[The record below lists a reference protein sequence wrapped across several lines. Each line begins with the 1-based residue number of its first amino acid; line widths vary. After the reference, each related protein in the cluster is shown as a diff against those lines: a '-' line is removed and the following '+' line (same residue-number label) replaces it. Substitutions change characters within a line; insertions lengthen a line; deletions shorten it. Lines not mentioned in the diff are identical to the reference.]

1 MERVGA
7 DAAIMDLDE
16 NTKDKTFET
25 SRLPEEGICETSR
38 DLPFNLG
45 YFDG

>member
-7 DAAIMDLDE
+7 DAAAIMDLDLDE

-25 SRLPEEGICETSR
+25 SKLPGEGICETS
-38 DLPFNLG
+38 
-45 YFDG
+45 